1 MKKSILSTALFTL
14 AALGAGSAFA
24 GGGNNY
30 PAEKTSNASTKT
42 RAQVKAELAEA
53 IRVGDI
59 IADSE
64 RGLTAYQLNPSA
76 YPARPAAMGKTR
88 AQVQDEL
95 AKAHM
100 DGSLARAKLQN
111 QGG

>member
-1 MKKSILSTALFTL
+1 M
-14 AALGAGSAFA
+14 
-24 GGGNNY
+24 
-30 PAEKTSNASTKT
+30 
-42 RAQVKAELAEA
+42 KAELAEA

-59 IADSE
+59 IADIE
-64 RGLTAYQLNPSA
+64 RGLTAYQVNPSA
-76 YPARPAAMGKTR
+76 YPARPATMGKTR

-100 DGSLARAKLQN
+100 DGSLPRAKLQN

>member
-30 PAEKTSNASTKT
+30 PADHTASVSTKT
-42 RAQVKAELAEA
+42 RAQVKAELTEA
-53 IRVGDI
+53 IRIGDI

-76 YPARPAAMGKTR
+76 YPARPASMGKTR
-88 AQVQDEL
+88 AQLQDEL
-95 AKAHM
+95 AKARM
-100 DGSLARAKLQN
+100 DGSLVRAKLEN

>member
-14 AALGAGSAFA
+14 AALGASSAFA
-24 GGGNNY
+24 GGGNKY
-30 PAEKTSNASTKT
+30 PSGQPDSVSTKT

-53 IRVGDI
+53 VRIGEI

-76 YPARPAAMGKTR
+76 YPARPSAMGKTR

>member
-24 GGGNNY
+24 AGGNNY
-30 PAEKTSNASTKT
+30 PAEKTSSVNTKT

-76 YPARPAAMGKTR
+76 YPARPTAMGKTR

-95 AKAHM
+95 AKARM
-100 DGSLARAKLQN
+100 EGSLAHAKLEN

>member
-1 MKKSILSTALFTL
+1 MKKSILSSALFTV

-24 GGGNNY
+24 GGSNNY
-30 PAEKTSNASTKT
+30 PADKTSSVSTKT
-42 RAQVKAELAEA
+42 RTQVKAELAEA
-53 IRVGDI
+53 IHMGDI
-59 IADSE
+59 IVDSE

-76 YPARPAAMGKTR
+76 YPARAPAMGKTR

-95 AKAHM
+95 AKARM
-100 DGSLARAKLQN
+100 DGSLAQAKLEN

>member
-30 PAEKTSNASTKT
+30 PTEKTPSVSTKT

-76 YPARPAAMGKTR
+76 YPARPSAMGKTR